1 MQNYLNAHPNSLALF
16 ALLLFVGLAS
26 LVVLYIATDR
36 RKAHHRR
43 MESMALDDD
52 NQQKGTPHV

>member
-1 MQNYLNAHPNSLALF
+1 MNDYLISHPNHFALF
-16 ALLLFVGLAS
+16 ALVLFVGLAS

>member
-1 MQNYLNAHPNSLALF
+1 
-16 ALLLFVGLAS
+16 
-26 LVVLYIATDR
+26 VLYIATDR